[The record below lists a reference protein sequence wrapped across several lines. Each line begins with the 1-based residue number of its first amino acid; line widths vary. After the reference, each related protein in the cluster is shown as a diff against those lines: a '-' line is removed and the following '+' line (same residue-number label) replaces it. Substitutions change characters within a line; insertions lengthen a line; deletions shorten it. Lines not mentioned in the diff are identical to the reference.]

1 MKYLVYATPAVL
13 ENVSGRNILFLIKTF
28 GFDYWR
34 RRESLTLQGNK
45 VIIATALE
53 TRKKKF
59 TNAVEIGGL
68 EK

>member
-1 MKYLVYATPAVL
+1 MKYTVYATPAVL
-13 ENVSGRNILFLIKTF
+13 EHISGRNALFLIKTF

-34 RRESLTLQGNK
+34 RRESLTVQGNK

-59 TNAVEIGGL
+59 TNAVEIGGVDA
-68 EK
+68 

>member
-1 MKYLVYATPAVL
+1 MKYTVYATPAVL
-13 ENVSGRNILFLIKTF
+13 DKLAGRNILFLINAF

-34 RRESLTLQGNK
+34 RRESLTLQGNR
-45 VIIATALE
+45 VIIATVLE

-59 TNAVEIGGL
+59 TNAVELGAV

>member
-1 MKYLVYATPAVL
+1 MKFTVYATPAVL

-45 VIIATALE
+45 VIIGTVTE
-53 TRKKKF
+53 TRQKKF
-59 TNAVEIGGL
+59 TNAVEIGGF